1 MTTDGLPCGFFTDN
15 LVKELRVVNLD
26 RVTYT
31 DLLSLLPELI
41 DQTPHCEGENKNRFL
56 FNGKATAGDPRAF
69 KLVETD
75 GIIEVLAGSIFGV
88 IVGTEFAVHDLD
100 APDSRKDLGI
110 LVALSVDIDSSILGH
125 RPGADIF
132 EVPQGAKAIVSDWK
146 NEALTLKVA
155 VELEAK
161 DQLVQALFPER
172 DLKQP
177 DQVARILKSRFVR
190 VNARANA
197 DIVVKRSSADDQ
209 NLVIERLDSLIPKYA
224 NVTVQFN
231 PANKLDNLPHTF
243 DAISQFN
250 YHLALHRGDDPFE
263 QLVSL
268 ELFKLKRSLKGALL
282 PDEDIGNVL
291 INNDARLPV
300 DGEAL
305 YGLDIINRSQHDLF
319 PYLFYFDPSDYS
331 ISVCSILCITVTHPS
346 DTIFRTGMFLY
357 HPRFLHHCTVSKD
370 PIQHESPSATALGV
384 VIPSSS
390 RLTLVNCLTRGSLNS
405 LCFPNTSTWAGLDNL
420 LRLKVVKG
428 ARSGASRKG

>member
-1 MTTDGLPCGFFTDN
+1 
-15 LVKELRVVNLD
+15 
-26 RVTYT
+26 
-31 DLLSLLPELI
+31 
-41 DQTPHCEGENKNRFL
+41 
-56 FNGKATAGDPRAF
+56 
-69 KLVETD
+69 
-75 GIIEVLAGSIFGV
+75 
-88 IVGTEFAVHDLD
+88 
-100 APDSRKDLGI
+100 
-110 LVALSVDIDSSILGH
+110 LGH

-231 PANKLDNLPHTF
+231 LANKLDNLPHIF

-291 INNDARLPV
+291 INNDARLLV

-331 ISVCSILCITVTHPS
+331 ISDWYVPLSPTVSAPLHGQQGPDPTRIPIGYGAGGGDPLVFTVNPGELS
-346 DTIFRTGMFLY
+346 DTGFFKL
-357 HPRFLHHCTVSKD
+357 FVFSKYID
-370 PIQHESPSATALGV
+370 MGWLRQPSAFESRERRKVRRQPQGV
-384 VIPSSS
+384 GMWDAWIAAVTVYTVPQSSDAD
-390 RLTLVNCLTRGSLNS
+390 GS
-405 LCFPNTSTWAGLDNL
+405 G
-420 LRLKVVKG
+420 K
-428 ARSGASRKG
+428 